1 MKAGVAELDITPPVG
16 CVMVPFSPSTGVHDP
31 LMARALVLDD
41 GATRVAIVSMDHVC
55 FTHAL
60 SAELTDGITA
70 ATGIEHVL
78 LCCSHSHNTP
88 FDIGIPTPAID
99 RRHAELRPIWRAKWR
114 EGLPQVVAEAAGKL
128 RPVTLKAGRAPV
140 QVGFNRRLA
149 HEDGNTYMDV
159 NKAGPV
165 VPWVDVLVAEDK
177 SGSPLAVVFEHAA
190 HPVIVH
196 GSSDLMSADFPGA
209 AVAHLRSKLG
219 EGVTPLFLQGCGAN
233 INGEPLLGGH
243 ELAIEAGEKLGDAVL
258 AAMESAE
265 TITADK
271 LKVVDCWLDLP
282 TQPLPPL
289 AEVEEVLAV
298 RQGLLDETVAAGE
311 PSLFLEM
318 QVDNLKAMRDVVVA
332 GEQPIGRFGMKLI
345 SLGNEWGLLA
355 YASENF
361 CEYQLWA
368 DEHAPFAHLMV
379 TSCANG
385 IECYVA
391 TEAALSLGQYGGYEA
406 GCWPELGCCCG
417 TWPQRV
423 QYTPAI
429 EGMIHEAA
437 EQMWT

>member
-1 MKAGVAELDITPPVG
+1 MKAGVAELDITPPIG
-16 CVMVPFSPSTGVHDP
+16 CVMVPFSPATGVHDP

-41 GATRVAIVSMDHVC
+41 GETRVAIVSMDHIC

-70 ATGIEHVL
+70 ATDIEHVL

-114 EGLPQVVAEAAGKL
+114 EGLPQLVAEAAGKL
-128 RPVTLKAGRAPV
+128 APATLKAGRAPV
-140 QVGFNRRLA
+140 RIGFNRRLA
-149 HEDGNTYMDV
+149 HEDGNVYMDV
-159 NKAGPV
+159 NTDGAV
-165 VPWVDVLVAEDK
+165 VPWVDVLVVEDAA
-177 SGSPLAVVFEHAA
+177 GAPMTILFEHAA

-196 GSSDLMSADFPGA
+196 GSSDLMSADYPGA

-219 EGVTPLFLQGCGAN
+219 DDVTPMFLQGCGAN
-233 INGEPLLGGH
+233 INGHPLLGGH
-243 ELAIEAGEKLGDAVL
+243 EKAIEAGQKLGDAVL

-271 LKVVDCWLDLP
+271 LKVVDCWLRLP

-289 AEVEEVLAV
+289 AEVEQALAA
-298 RQGLLDETVAAGE
+298 READLAEKLAAGE
-311 PSLFLEM
+311 GAGFLEV
-318 QVDNLKAMRDVVVA
+318 QIDDLKALRNLVIA
-332 GEQPIGRFGMKLI
+332 GEQPSPRFGMKLI
-345 SLGNEWGLLA
+345 SLGTEWCLLA
-355 YASENF
+355 FASENV
-361 CEYQLWA
+361 CEYQLWV
-368 DEHAPFAHLMV
+368 DSRAPFARKMV

-391 TEAALSLGQYGGYEA
+391 TEADLALGEHGGYEA
-406 GCWPELGCCCG
+406 GAWPGMACCV

-423 QYTPAI
+423 QYQPVI
-429 EGMIHEAA
+429 EKMIHDAA